1 MERIV
6 LDGYFDLPRQLHT
19 GLRMFQEMTGVFGPE
34 TLRTGQF
41 LFLSISCNDCQSA
54 VDCNY
59 HDTCDT
65 SSSTCDCDPYH
76 LGPNCEIAPP
86 CSLLIA
92 ELIGATHFDYTGELG
107 PFQLVKVDQSLAS
120 FGEKVL
126 SKDLL
131 SFYGKPAYIH
141 RTNTSSANFNESN
154 ANDMWVFFLL

>member
-1 MERIV
+1 MI
-6 LDGYFDLPRQLHT
+6 LA
-19 GLRMFQEMTGVFGPE
+19 
-34 TLRTGQF
+34 TLRVQ
-41 LFLSISCNDCQSA
+41 
-54 VDCNY
+54 
-59 HDTCDT
+59 
-65 SSSTCDCDPYH
+65 TCDCDPYH

-92 ELIGATHFDYTGELG
+92 ELIGATDFDYTGELG
-107 PFQLVKVDQSLAS
+107 PFQLVEVDQSLPS